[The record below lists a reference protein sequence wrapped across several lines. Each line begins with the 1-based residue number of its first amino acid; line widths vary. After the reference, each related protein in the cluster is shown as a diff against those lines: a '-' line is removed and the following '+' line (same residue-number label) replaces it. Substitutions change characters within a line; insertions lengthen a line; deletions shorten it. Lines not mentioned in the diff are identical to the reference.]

1 VAERV
6 LNVVWIVLGLA
17 IVAVAPRYTIMTAQG
32 PAGGLVPLLAGL
44 MIACCGLLL
53 LLCPGERL
61 QVEWPSRTGWMRIA
75 AIVGGLV
82 AITLLMP
89 RLGFVLTVFP
99 IVAVLIQVVE
109 RKNWWSA
116 LLISAIATLAIYFLF
131 TRLLASTLPRG
142 LLDF

>member
-1 VAERV
+1 MAERV

-17 IVAVAPRYTIMTAQG
+17 IVAVAPRYTIMTAEG
-32 PAGGLVPLLAGL
+32 PGGGLVPMLAGL
-44 MIACCGLLL
+44 VVACCGMLLL
-53 LLCPGERL
+53 LRPHESSP
-61 QVEWPSRTGWMRIA
+61 VEWPSRVGWMRIA

-109 RKNWWSA
+109 RKSWWSA

-131 TRLLASTLPRG
+131 TRVLASALPRG
-142 LLDF
+142 LLTF